1 MIVAITWIDTILAI
15 YDDIFDEISQ
25 SIEICLTVL
34 GKHLFNIDDYQADW
48 NADFLD
54 NTCQVDKEF
63 LDTLLV
69 LLETWKDVTAR
80 TSYAISVE
88 IERFYFD
95 LHWAIDKKD
104 IALTWLDEL
113 LVIAKCHNDYRFDN
127 ILKIKIQ
134 ALHAL
139 NQPTEQLIDEYLH
152 LPAICALK
160 VDRLLDNGE
169 VQKAVQL
176 IKETIQTGNNN
187 TNWHKKL
194 VEIGQKDNDITL
206 IREHSFDLITNNQT
220 LDLVYLTIYK
230 NTFDSHQ
237 WQEQK
242 IFLEQ
247 QLSKQEQ
254 WFVLAEF
261 YYYEQEFDKL
271 LALIKQQNNRRLVE
285 QYLSIVLEKDLDW
298 LSAFFISYWQEKI
311 TTINNRTHYRYFA
324 SDIKHLMEQI
334 PTAKPIWQA
343 QVETWKKE
351 FAKRPAL
358 VDELKKI

>member
-63 LDTLLV
+63 LDNLLV

-80 TSYAISVE
+80 TSYVISVE

-160 VDRLLDNGE
+160 VGRLLDNGE

-176 IKETIQTGNNN
+176 IKETIQIIKIRLIGINGKNKRFFWSNNYPSKSN
-187 TNWHKKL
+187 GLFWQNFIIMNK
-194 VEIGQKDNDITL
+194 NL
-206 IREHSFDLITNNQT
+206 INCLH
-220 LDLVYLTIYK
+220 
-230 NTFDSHQ
+230 
-237 WQEQK
+237 
-242 IFLEQ
+242 
-247 QLSKQEQ
+247 
-254 WFVLAEF
+254 
-261 YYYEQEFDKL
+261 
-271 LALIKQQNNRRLVE
+271 
-285 QYLSIVLEKDLDW
+285 
-298 LSAFFISYWQEKI
+298 
-311 TTINNRTHYRYFA
+311 
-324 SDIKHLMEQI
+324 
-334 PTAKPIWQA
+334 
-343 QVETWKKE
+343 
-351 FAKRPAL
+351 
-358 VDELKKI
+358 